1 MNRDTALCLKLSTA
15 RQSGIRNGFAA
26 ACAQARRWY
35 AVYHQRR
42 ALAVKAVLDS
52 ELRKLAH
59 SLEGMVKID
68 HGFGENA
75 PVITRPKAI
84 TTPDG
89 ERLMSW
95 FTDRNRPT
103 LNRLPCRNRHGEH
116 PRYAQ
121 LGSPDAGA
129 YQPCHKSNSANGRK
143 CNNINERFFSFFS
156 GLA

>member
-15 RQSGIRNGFAA
+15 RQSGIRNGLAA

-75 PVITRPKAI
+75 PGYNAAESDNDARWRAVDVMVYGSRPADIKS
-84 TTPDG
+84 P
-89 ERLMSW
+89 
-95 FTDRNRPT
+95 P
-103 LNRLPCRNRHGEH
+103 LPQP
-116 PRYAQ
+116 PR
-121 LGSPDAGA
+121 
-129 YQPCHKSNSANGRK
+129 
-143 CNNINERFFSFFS
+143 
-156 GLA
+156 